1 MKPWRTS
8 LWALMIAFIF
18 VAPLFLVHEEAEFKV
33 LSPALAE
40 ESAAKKMNASKIK
53 QIKAGRGK
61 AQLCTRCHGRLG
73 MLHAISKNDYEGTV
87 EAFVIK
93 ELVDFRTGARV
104 HAVMTSISQTLSD
117 QDINDVAAWYQA
129 VSIKR

>member
-1 MKPWRTS
+1 MNLYRTS
-8 LWALMIAFIF
+8 LYALMIMLIFI
-18 VAPLFLVHEEAEFKV
+18 APLFVVHEGGA
-33 LSPALAE
+33 LYITSPALAE
-40 ESAAKKMNASKIK
+40 ESAANKMKAMKIK

-73 MLHAISKNDYEGTV
+73 MLHAITKNDYEGTV

>member
-1 MKPWRTS
+1 MNIIQTNY
-8 LWALMIAFIF
+8 LAFIIVIILAVPLLMASVASDF
-18 VAPLFLVHEEAEFKV
+18 VVVHPLR
-33 LSPALAE
+33 AE
-40 ESAAKKMNASKIK
+40 EVSADKLK
-53 QIKAGRGK
+53 QIKSGRGK

-73 MLHAISKNDYEGTV
+73 MVHAISKNNFDGTV

-104 HAVMTSISQTLSD
+104 HAVMTSISQTLTD

-129 VSIKR
+129 VSVKK